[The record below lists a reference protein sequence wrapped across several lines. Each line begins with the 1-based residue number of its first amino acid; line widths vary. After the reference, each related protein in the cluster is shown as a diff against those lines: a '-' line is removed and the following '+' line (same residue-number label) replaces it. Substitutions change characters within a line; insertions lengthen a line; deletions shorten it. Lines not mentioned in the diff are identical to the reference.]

1 MAAEYQKR
9 NHGETDENKIW
20 EDIKRKAGELQYGSI
35 TITLHDGKIVQVETS
50 SKTRY

>member
-9 NHGETDENKIW
+9 NHGEPDDSRVW
-20 EDIKRKAGELQYGSI
+20 EDIKRKASELQYGSI

-50 SKTRY
+50 SKVRY